1 MLYVNP
7 LDAPRAYENGPLSED
22 PARRR
27 IALQEMEQYFA
38 RLLLREMRST
48 LPEGGIFPRSAQ
60 REHFEEMLDDALS
73 AEMARSGQLGLAR
86 MLEEQ
91 LRIGEMQKQLKR
103 APEPETGIAL
113 SSPDT
118 ETAVK

>member
-7 LDAPRAYENGPLSED
+7 LDAPRVYEAGALSED
-22 PARRR
+22 SARRR

-38 RLLLREMRST
+38 RLLLREMRASI
-48 LPEGGIFPRSAQ
+48 PDDGIFPRSAE
-60 REHFEEMLDDALS
+60 RGHFEDMLDEALG

-103 APEPETGIAL
+103 EKVVASASADAPSGPKTR
-113 SSPDT
+113 
-118 ETAVK
+118 VK